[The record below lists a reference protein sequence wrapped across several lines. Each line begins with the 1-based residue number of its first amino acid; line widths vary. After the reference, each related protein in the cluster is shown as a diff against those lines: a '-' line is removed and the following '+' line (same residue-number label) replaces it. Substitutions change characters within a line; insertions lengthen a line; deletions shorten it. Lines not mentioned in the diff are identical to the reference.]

1 MDDTTNITVNYTD
14 NATLSNAND
23 TTQITVNQTGNA
35 TLSNAN
41 DTTNIY
47 HLPFHLF
54 YFLMPPAAIVYH
66 YELIRV
72 NGKRE
77 LLGF

>member
-1 MDDTTNITVNYTD
+1 
-14 NATLSNAND
+14 
-23 TTQITVNQTGNA
+23 
-35 TLSNAN
+35 
-41 DTTNIY
+41 
-47 HLPFHLF
+47 
-54 YFLMPPAAIVYH
+54 MPPAAIVYH